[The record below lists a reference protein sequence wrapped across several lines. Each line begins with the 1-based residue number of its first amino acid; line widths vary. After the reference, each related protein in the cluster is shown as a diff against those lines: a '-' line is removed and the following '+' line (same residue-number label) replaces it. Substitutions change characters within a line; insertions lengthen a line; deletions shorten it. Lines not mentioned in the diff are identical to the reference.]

1 MREVGF
7 KCVGMRCL
15 YMRQHRHPYRYA
27 LNQRKR
33 PTERKTFLSHY
44 GTPLTNHP
52 RFVSIYLTLMRR
64 KNLPVSGKTLKK
76 TALVVALII
85 ACSGA
90 SVECYIPACFSYAK
104 GIDRDREIASSR
116 KKVTRKED
124 FCTAELMETGKTA
137 GTLRTRR
144 SGLEHKKDVRAFSG
158 HGEIVSPEKFYG
170 TLEVRNGQS
179 VRTPLSIM
187 VYIHKADGK
196 KRC

>member
-1 MREVGF
+1 M
-7 KCVGMRCL
+7 
-15 YMRQHRHPYRYA
+15 
-27 LNQRKR
+27 
-33 PTERKTFLSHY
+33 
-44 GTPLTNHP
+44 
-52 RFVSIYLTLMRR
+52 
-64 KNLPVSGKTLKK
+64 PVSGKTLKK

-85 ACSGA
+85 VCSGA

-116 KKVTRKED
+116 KTVTQKED

-137 GTLRTRR
+137 GTLRVRR

-170 TLEVRNGQS
+170 TLEVRDGQS
-179 VRTPLSIM
+179 ARTPLSIM

>member
-1 MREVGF
+1 M
-7 KCVGMRCL
+7 
-15 YMRQHRHPYRYA
+15 
-27 LNQRKR
+27 
-33 PTERKTFLSHY
+33 
-44 GTPLTNHP
+44 
-52 RFVSIYLTLMRR
+52 
-64 KNLPVSGKTLKK
+64 PVSGKTLKK

-144 SGLEHKKDVRAFSG
+144 SGLEHKKDVRAFS
-158 HGEIVSPEKFYG
+158 EKFSG